1 MSLILC
7 SKNSKPAYD
16 LVLPQVENNKHYSAV
31 CTFNLTLEISI
42 FIRHLILQIMLIMLL
57 GTNYAFSY
65 QLCSKLC
72 RHNWENP
79 SSAIKTTCTLL
90 TTCSFLLTP
99 LLYNSTALKNHLR
112 CELHFHYQ
120 ASRGICTHDIQVWTL
135 NSLWLGKYGLKRF
148 IVAKRRNFFT
158 LVGNFEG
165 LLSAMELEQSSKET
179 LEYMAHLT

>member
-1 MSLILC
+1 M
-7 SKNSKPAYD
+7 P
-16 LVLPQVENNKHYSAV
+16 
-31 CTFNLTLEISI
+31 
-42 FIRHLILQIMLIMLL
+42 
-57 GTNYAFSY
+57 FSY

-158 LVGNFEG
+158 VSWQFRGFTFSYGAGTKFKRNTRIYGTFDMNLHSHAICNN
-165 LLSAMELEQSSKET
+165 SKNLYAVWHFT
-179 LEYMAHLT
+179 